1 MAIFPASRIGFLL
14 DFAEPYCA
22 ATLTATTRHCG
33 RKADAATHGQDD
45 RGRTLMRRVVL
56 AVVLTALAAS
66 MGHAEPALD
75 YGFYKRKVEP
85 IFLKKRGDHAR
96 CAVCHQLSNN
106 AFRLEKLPAGASFWT
121 KEQSKKNFAMVSTLV
136 VPGDPAQSRLLL
148 QPLAP
153 QAGGNAYHSGG
164 WQFASKNDPDWKT
177 LEAWV
182 RGRKK

>member
-1 MAIFPASRIGFLL
+1 M
-14 DFAEPYCA
+14 
-22 ATLTATTRHCG
+22 RHL
-33 RKADAATHGQDD
+33 ALA
-45 RGRTLMRRVVL
+45 LVL
-56 AVVLTALAAS
+56 ALAAS
-66 MGHAEPALD
+66 DANAETALD
-75 YGFYKRKVEP
+75 YDFFKRKVEP

-96 CAVCHQLSNN
+96 CAVCHQQSNN
-106 AFRLEKLPAGASFWT
+106 AFRLEKLPDDAAFWSE
-121 KEQSKKNFAMVSTLV
+121 EQSKKNFAVVSTLV

>member
-1 MAIFPASRIGFLL
+1 MV
-14 DFAEPYCA
+14 
-22 ATLTATTRHCG
+22 
-33 RKADAATHGQDD
+33 
-45 RGRTLMRRVVL
+45 MRRIALAFVL
-56 AVVLTALAAS
+56 AAFAAS
-66 MGHAEPALD
+66 AARAETVLD
-75 YGFYKRKVEP
+75 YDFFKRKVEP

-96 CAVCHQLSNN
+96 CAVCHQHGNN
-106 AFRLEKLPAGASFWT
+106 AFRLEKLPKDASFWSE
-121 KEQSKKNFAMVSTLV
+121 EQSRKNFAMVSSLV

-182 RGRKK
+182 KGR

>member
-1 MAIFPASRIGFLL
+1 MLR
-14 DFAEPYCA
+14 FA
-22 ATLTATTRHCG
+22 LG
-33 RKADAATHGQDD
+33 
-45 RGRTLMRRVVL
+45 LVL
-56 AVVLTALAAS
+56 AALLAAVAN
-66 MGHAEPALD
+66 AETVLD
-75 YGFYKRKVEP
+75 YDFFKRKVEP

-96 CAVCHQLSNN
+96 CAVCHQQSNN
-106 AFRLEKLPAGASFWT
+106 AFRLEKLHDGATFWS
-121 KEQSKKNFAMVSTLV
+121 EDQSQKNFAVVSTLV

>member
-1 MAIFPASRIGFLL
+1 
-14 DFAEPYCA
+14 
-22 ATLTATTRHCG
+22 
-33 RKADAATHGQDD
+33 
-45 RGRTLMRRVVL
+45 MRRL
-56 AVVLTALAAS
+56 ALSLIIVAFAAS
-66 MGHAEPALD
+66 AAGAETVLD
-75 YGFYKRKVEP
+75 YDFFKRKVEP

-96 CAVCHQLSNN
+96 CAVCHQQSNN
-106 AFRLEKLPAGASFWT
+106 AFRLEKLSERASSWSE
-121 KEQSKKNFAMVSTLV
+121 EQSKKNFSVVSTLV

-182 RGRKK
+182 KGRKK